1 MFGGLSDP
9 KVCRGRMHRV
19 TIKPQ
24 PSLHSQKY
32 ALQDPGQACIMRK
45 KQREHRLRLWC
56 RNKNGIRLFL
66 HFPVFNFI
74 SANKI
79 RECIKKTYLLETWYK
94 RRYSELMF
102 GHWHNESNGKA
113 DYVMNAQNIA
123 TERQHW
129 RLSSQHR
136 ETTAIRALK
145 KICHQEVLKEESTP
159 KTCYLCQPTF
169 LKTESWK
176 CSCFKRFS
184 TKQKKHFCFNLILCN

>member
-32 ALQDPGQACIMRK
+32 ALQDPGQARIMRK

-66 HFPVFNFI
+66 HFPIFNFV

-94 RRYSELMF
+94 RRYGELMF
-102 GHWHNESNGKA
+102 GHWDNDSNRET
-113 DYVMNAQNIA
+113 DYVMNAQSVA
-123 TERQHW
+123 TERQHR

-136 ETTAIRALK
+136 GNNRYWGFK
-145 KICHQEVLKEESTP
+145 KKKKE
-159 KTCYLCQPTF
+159 K
-169 LKTESWK
+169 
-176 CSCFKRFS
+176 KRS
-184 TKQKKHFCFNLILCN
+184 SRTSERRIDI